1 MWQRLFASGLA
12 RRLAR
17 RRVPDGPLHD
27 FLSAVLPGARVR
39 CRDIGIVALD
49 LETTG
54 LDPACDRILSIGMVE
69 IHRMAVRLDSAW
81 HQLLQAEREIPEH
94 SATIH
99 RITDDQAAQGLPLQ
113 QALPELLRRLTG
125 KVLLVHHAAI
135 EQRFLDQACRTL
147 YGGGF
152 VTPLIDTELLA
163 RRQFERRNQAF
174 RDTDLRLS
182 NLRARYRL
190 PRYPAHNALSD
201 ALATAELFLALTAGH
216 DVDYNCRL
224 KDVLA

>member
-1 MWQRLFASGLA
+1 MWRRLFASGLA

-17 RRVPDGPLHD
+17 RRVAAGPLHD
-27 FLSAVLPGARVR
+27 FLSVTLPAAKVR
-39 CRDIGIVALD
+39 CRDVEIAALD

-54 LDPACDRILSIGMVE
+54 LDPARDRILSIGLVE
-69 IHRMAVRLDSAW
+69 IHHMMVRLDSAW
-81 HQLLQAEREIPEH
+81 HQLLQADREIPER

-113 QALPELLRRLTG
+113 QALPVLLRRLKG
-125 KVLLVHHAAI
+125 KVLLVHRAAI
-135 EQRFLDQACRTL
+135 EQRFLDRACRSL
-147 YGGGF
+147 YGARF
-152 VTPLIDTELLA
+152 VTPLIDTEILA
-163 RRQFERRNQAF
+163 RRQFERRDRAF

-182 NLRARYRL
+182 NLRARYHL

-216 DVDYNCRL
+216 DADHNCRL